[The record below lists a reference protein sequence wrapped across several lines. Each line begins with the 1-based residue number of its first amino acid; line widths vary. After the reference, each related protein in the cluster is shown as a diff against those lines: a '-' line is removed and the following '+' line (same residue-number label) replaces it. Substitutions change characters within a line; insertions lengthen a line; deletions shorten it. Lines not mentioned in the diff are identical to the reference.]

1 MKKFDDREALAGNL
15 AEAVAKKL
23 SAAIEKD
30 GDASLA
36 VSGGSTPKMFFE
48 KLSQAKLDWSKVTV
62 TLVDDRMVALQ
73 RREQERLHCLLLS
86 VYQQGEQ
93 VAKLLHRRRRVVART

>member
-1 MKKFDDREALAGNL
+1 MKAEMKKFDDREALAGNL

-36 VSGGSTPKMFFE
+36 VSTG
-48 KLSQAKLDWSKVTV
+48 
-62 TLVDDRMVALQ
+62 
-73 RREQERLHCLLLS
+73 RR
-86 VYQQGEQ
+86 
-93 VAKLLHRRRRVVART
+93 